1 MTLPITLSF
10 AAAAALLN
18 IWLATRIGEL
28 RLAGKVLHGDDG
40 GGPLT
45 RRMRAQLNYVENTLF
60 VLILCGLIEAAGND
74 GLWLWGMAAAYLV
87 ARIAHAFGMELDR
100 PNKARAAGV
109 VTTMI
114 VQLVLAVVAA
124 LIAARIL

>member
-10 AAAAALLN
+10 AAAAAVLN
-18 IWLATRIGEL
+18 IWLATRIGKL

-45 RRMRAQLNYVENTLF
+45 RRMRAQLNYVENTPF
-60 VLILCGLIEAAGND
+60 VLILCGLIEAAGNG
-74 GLWLWGMAAAYLV
+74 GLWLWGMAAAYLAARV
-87 ARIAHAFGMELDR
+87 AHGFGMDLDR

-109 VTTMI
+109 VTTFI
-114 VQLVLAVVAA
+114 VQLVLAIVAA
-124 LIAARIL
+124 LIAADVL